1 MKLNRLKFIEEL
13 ESKHEAEA
21 VRIAEAKAKAQTA
34 KDTYEAEKTKYA
46 HELAKLL
53 TNGTSCEIETLN
65 YGKGITISFDKTVS
79 LPPMPQ
85 LSRSADWSN
94 NLYTNG
100 YGYGYLNTSREKLL
114 TTLRLS
120 NEEEISITKQILDMM

>member
-1 MKLNRLKFIEEL
+1 MKLNRLEFIKEL
-13 ESKHEAEA
+13 EAKHEAEA

-34 KDTYEAEKTKYA
+34 TDTYEAEKKKYA
-46 HELAKLL
+46 TAIAELVKD
-53 TNGTSCEIETLN
+53 GKCEIDTLN
-65 YGKGITISFDKTVS
+65 YGRGISITFDKNVS
-79 LPPMPQ
+79 LPSMPV
-85 LSRSADWSN
+85 LSRVADWSN

-100 YGYGYLNTSREKLL
+100 YGYGYINHNREKLL

>member
-1 MKLNRLKFIEEL
+1 MKLNRLEFIKEL
-13 ESKHEAEA
+13 EAKHEEEA

-53 TNGTSCEIETLN
+53 MNGTPCEIVPD
-65 YGKGITISFDKTVS
+65 YGKGISISFDRTVT

-100 YGYGYLNTSREKLL
+100 YGYGHINHNREKLL

>member
-1 MKLNRLKFIEEL
+1 MKLNRLEFIKEL
-13 ESKHEAEA
+13 ETKHEAEA
-21 VRIAEAKAKAQTA
+21 VRVAEAKAKAQTA
-34 KDTYEAEKTKYA
+34 RDTYEAEKTKYS

-53 TNGTSCEIETLN
+53 MNGTPCEIETLN
-65 YGKGITISFDKTVS
+65 YGKGISISFDKTVT
-79 LPPMPQ
+79 LPSMPQ
-85 LSRSADWSN
+85 LSRSADWTH

-100 YGYGYLNTSREKLL
+100 YGYGHSNTSREKLL

>member
-1 MKLNRLKFIEEL
+1 MKLNRLEFIKEL
-13 ESKHEAEA
+13 ESKQEAEA
-21 VRIAEAKAKAQTA
+21 VRVAEAKAKAQTA
-34 KDTYEAEKTKYA
+34 RDTYEAEKIKYA

-53 TNGTSCEIETLN
+53 TNGTPCEIENLSH
-65 YGKGITISFDKTVS
+65 GRDISISFDKTVN
-79 LPPMPQ
+79 LPSMPQ

-100 YGYGYLNTSREKLL
+100 FGYGHLNTSREKLL